1 MASIARLALSPYVT
15 GAALLI
21 LRYGPDSVREE
32 LARLLG
38 NNLHLLS
45 TSLKW
50 LLALGLT
57 SKVNSLLSRWAE
69 NKWIWKNEK
78 TSWKWDSE
86 IAVITG
92 GSNGI
97 GAHVVRRLVSKGVK
111 VAVLDIQ
118 PLSKDLEDCKLSCLE
133 DPEATVSTPAASS
146 SGHMTSDQYLNID
159 ISTAK
164 NVHYYKCDIT
174 SREAVQQAAEAI
186 RSDLGNPTIL
196 INNAGMGTPGT
207 ILDQSAEDLRT
218 IFDGNLISHFY
229 TVQEFLP
236 SMLAQRKGH
245 IVSVA
250 SLASF
255 AAAAGMVNYACT
267 KAGVLAFHEGLNQE
281 LKHRF
286 QCPEI
291 KTTVVHPGWTRTNLT
306 APLEGNIK
314 KAGIVMLDSEVVAD
328 GIVRQIFKGE
338 SAQII
343 LPENMKNAAGLRG
356 WPTWLQE
363 LLRDKSKD
371 ITVLTQ

>member
-32 LARLLG
+32 LTRFLG

-57 SKVNSLLSRWAE
+57 SKINSLLSRWAE

-86 IAVITG
+86 IAVVTG

-97 GAHVVRRLVSKGVK
+97 GAHVVRGLVARGVK

-118 PLSKDLEDCKLSCLE
+118 PLSKDLEDLE
-133 DPEATVSTPAASS
+133 S
-146 SGHMTSDQYLNID
+146 
-159 ISTAK
+159 
-164 NVHYYKCDIT
+164 VHFYKCDIT

-186 RSDLGNPTIL
+186 RSDLGNPSIL

-207 ILDQSAEDLRT
+207 ILDQSSEDLRK
-218 IFDGNLISHFY
+218 IFDVNLISHFY

-236 SMLAQRKGH
+236 DMLKQRKGH
-245 IVSVA
+245 IMSVA

-314 KAGIVMLDSEVVAD
+314 KAGIVMLDPEVVAD
-328 GIVRQIFKGE
+328 AMVKQIFKGE

-356 WPTWLQE
+356 GPTWLQE
-363 LLRDKSKD
+363 LLLDKSKD
-371 ITVLTQ
+371 ITILTQ